1 MKSSTTVSNQNYQNS
16 NSNDVLANFDF
27 TEIEEKD
34 PSLSEGHR
42 LLYDREVPFELR
54 LEDQNGPQEVAS
66 FEAIRCK
73 ILLGG
78 EENNPYQIRIELSCE
93 NDLFF
98 HFTSDIDEEAFKV
111 MQENQKL
118 TVNFNEYSNLTK
130 RLLNNCINEPQSYI
144 AVFIMQ
150 KEGTARLDFIQ
161 NIEYKFIEL
170 LSIDFVNSPDDTV
183 RKQIAYRYN
192 ALRSKLELMQN
203 RIANINNIVKLKNPS
218 LLLQIQKAP
227 AKLNNS
233 TMRNSTQH

>member
-16 NSNDVLANFDF
+16 NTNDVLANFDF

-78 EENNPYQIRIELSCE
+78 EENNPSQIRIELSCE

-227 AKLNNS
+227 AKLNNN
-233 TMRNSTQH
+233 TIRNSTQH